1 MLDMLKQLFEGDR
14 QPSTPSAEAIPVAV
28 ATLLGEAALSD
39 GTLVQEEER
48 ALARLV
54 AQRFDL
60 PEAEAKAIAAKGLA
74 NARASTDLWRTARLV
89 NDSMSEAEKIDLIG
103 DLWRIVLADGVVDDF
118 EAALIRKL
126 AGLLYIRDQDAGRAR
141 KQARRS
147 CD

>member
-1 MLDMLKQLFEGDR
+1 MLDMLRQLFEGDA
-14 QPSTPSAEAIPVAV
+14 QPSMPSTETVPVAV

-39 GTLVQEEER
+39 GALVKEEEH

-60 PEAEAKAIAAKGLA
+60 PEAEAEAVAAKGLA
-74 NARASTDLWRTARLV
+74 NARDSTDLWRTARLV

-126 AGLLYIRDQDAGRAR
+126 AGLLYVRDQDAGRAR
-141 KQARRS
+141 KQAKR
-147 CD
+147 D